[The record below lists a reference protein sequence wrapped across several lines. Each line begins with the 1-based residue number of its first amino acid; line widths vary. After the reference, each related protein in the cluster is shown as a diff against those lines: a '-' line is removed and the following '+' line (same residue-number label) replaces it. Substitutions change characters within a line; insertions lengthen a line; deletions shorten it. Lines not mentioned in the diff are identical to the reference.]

1 MPSIGDTT
9 RPGFVYDSNTDTWV
23 PIGVGPHAHAPAA
36 IGAIAS
42 SLVTTKGDLI
52 VATGSGTVVR
62 RGVGGDGTVLTAN
75 SAQADGVEW
84 SGAWTSYTTTTS
96 GITVGNGTLQARYAQ
111 IGKTVFV
118 EILFTL
124 GSTSA
129 VTGTPQFSIPVT
141 AKVSSYTFNGT
152 VSLGDY
158 GTATFVGLAGN
169 PTGSGVY
176 IAAFNTAGNWG
187 VEAASI
193 SATVP
198 FTWTT
203 NDYIAVKMT
212 YEAV

>member
-1 MPSIGDTT
+1 
-9 RPGFVYDSNTDTWV
+9 
-23 PIGVGPHAHAPAA
+23 
-36 IGAIAS
+36 
-42 SLVTTKGDLI
+42 VTTKGDLI